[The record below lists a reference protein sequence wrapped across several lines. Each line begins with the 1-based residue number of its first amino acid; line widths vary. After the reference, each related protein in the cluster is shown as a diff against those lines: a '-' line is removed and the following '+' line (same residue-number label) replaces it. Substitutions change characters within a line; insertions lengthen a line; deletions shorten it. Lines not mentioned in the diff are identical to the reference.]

1 VSGFLIPV
9 GSSLSKEARNLINCK
24 ARPQLLL
31 AKVQNAPL
39 RNLVRQEMSYSYENK
54 VVLVTG
60 GTGVLGRAVTEAFAR
75 AGASVFVSYRSPREA
90 AVLRSQLGPFENKVT
105 LIESDLMKE
114 DSVSLL
120 VETVLRQSGKIDVL
134 VNVVGGY
141 AGGPL
146 IHETQEKDFDFMLN
160 LNLKTAFHIS
170 KAILPSMIAHKQG
183 KIVHVAS
190 RTGLK
195 GEATVGPYS
204 ISKAG
209 VIRLTE
215 TIADE
220 VADSGICCNC
230 VMPSTIDT
238 ETNREAMPNAD
249 FTKWVK
255 PEEVARV
262 ILFLCSDDGKA
273 INGAAIPVYGRA

>member
-1 VSGFLIPV
+1 M
-9 GSSLSKEARNLINCK
+9 N
-24 ARPQLLL
+24 
-31 AKVQNAPL
+31 
-39 RNLVRQEMSYSYENK
+39 YSYENK

-60 GTGVLGRAVTEAFAR
+60 GTGVLGRAVTEAFAK
-75 AGASVFVSYRSPREA
+75 AGASVSVSYRSPREA
-90 AVLRSQLGPFENKVT
+90 TVLRNQLGPLENKVT
-105 LIESDLMKE
+105 LMESDLMKE
-114 DSVSLL
+114 ESVSSL
-120 VETVLRQSGKIDVL
+120 VGTILRQFGRIDIL
-134 VNVVGGY
+134 TNVVGGY
-141 AGGPL
+141 AGGPA
-146 IHETQEKDFDFMLN
+146 IHETDEKDFDFMLN

-170 KAILPSMIAHKQG
+170 KAVLPSMIAHKQG
-183 KIVHVAS
+183 KIVHIAS

-220 VADSGICCNC
+220 VSDSGISCNC
-230 VMPSTIDT
+230 LMPSTIDT
-238 ETNREAMPNAD
+238 EANREAMPDAD

-255 PEEVARV
+255 PEEIARV
-262 ILFLCSDDGKA
+262 ILFLCSDDGKV

>member
-1 VSGFLIPV
+1 M
-9 GSSLSKEARNLINCK
+9 N
-24 ARPQLLL
+24 
-31 AKVQNAPL
+31 
-39 RNLVRQEMSYSYENK
+39 YSFENQ

-60 GTGVLGRAVTEAFAR
+60 GTGVLGTAVTEAFVR

-90 AVLRSQLGPFENKVT
+90 TVLRNQLGPHENKVT

-114 DSVSLL
+114 DSVSSL
-120 VETVLRQSGKIDVL
+120 VETILRQFGRIDIL
-134 VNVVGGY
+134 ANVVGGY
-141 AGGPL
+141 AGGPE
-146 IHETQEKDFDFMLN
+146 IHETREKDFDFMLN
-160 LNLKTAFHIS
+160 LNLKTAFLIS
-170 KAILPSMIAHKQG
+170 KAVLPSMIAHKQG
-183 KIVHVAS
+183 KIVHISS

-230 VMPSTIDT
+230 LMPSTMDT
-238 ETNREAMPNAD
+238 ETNRKAMPNAD
-249 FTKWVK
+249 FTKWLK
-255 PEEVARV
+255 PEEIARV
-262 ILFLCSDDGKA
+262 ILFLCSDDAKV

>member
-1 VSGFLIPV
+1 M
-9 GSSLSKEARNLINCK
+9 N
-24 ARPQLLL
+24 
-31 AKVQNAPL
+31 
-39 RNLVRQEMSYSYENK
+39 YTYENK

-60 GTGVLGRAVTEAFAR
+60 GTGVLGRAVTEAFVR

-90 AVLRSQLGPFENKVT
+90 AVLRNQLGPHENKVT

-114 DSVSLL
+114 ESVSSL
-120 VETVLRQSGKIDVL
+120 VETILRQFGRIDIL
-134 VNVVGGY
+134 ANVVGGY
-141 AGGPL
+141 AGGPG
-146 IHETQEKDFDFMLN
+146 IHETREKDFDFMLN
-160 LNLKTAFHIS
+160 LNLKTAFLIS
-170 KAILPSMIAHKQG
+170 KAVLPSMIAQKQG
-183 KIVHVAS
+183 KIVHIAS

-220 VADSGICCNC
+220 VGDSGVCCNC
-230 VMPSTIDT
+230 LMPSTIDT

-249 FTKWVK
+249 FTKWLK
-255 PEEVARV
+255 PEEIARV
-262 ILFLCSDDGKA
+262 ILFLCSDDGKV